1 MGGTTMRLT
10 VRRLQTLALWIG
22 MVLLLCAFAPEAL
35 AGALQATMLQVCG
48 AAVVLGLALIKEVN
62 GDGK

>member
-1 MGGTTMRLT
+1 MRLI
-10 VRRLQTLALWIG
+10 VRRPQTLALWIG

-35 AGALQATMLQVCG
+35 AGALQATTSQVCG

>member
-1 MGGTTMRLT
+1 MRLT
-10 VRRLQTLALWIG
+10 GRGLQTLALWIG

-35 AGALQATMLQVCG
+35 AGALQATTSQVCG

-62 GDGK
+62 GGGK